1 MEVSKKN
8 LSVSLFFVD
17 RLPSPDREYKTKR
30 ISDSNYADLTERI
43 FYQTEVRE
51 NGSISQAD
59 KNNDDQLLDEEEDEE
74 LALYLERS
82 ERRANFIER
91 NKELAASGD
100 ILTKIERE
108 RLDAIL
114 ACDDDD
120 NVDETIATNDSEIR
134 LAQINTELENKFSS
148 TALVP
153 VEIEETCRS
162 EKRLKEIDS
171 RLSFI
176 QSQANLRTGSSQLL
190 AIKDIEADA
199 SEEQESTCNDV
210 SAISKMLTE
219 FQLELERVSLA
230 STCDV
235 MSEQE
240 EEPISEEKIQGFE
253 LRHLI
258 KHKHI
263 FRTSGIFSC
272 RAEPVLTF
280 SSSFIFY
287 FCTIYFCR

>member
-1 MEVSKKN
+1 M
-8 LSVSLFFVD
+8 L
-17 RLPSPDREYKTKR
+17 
-30 ISDSNYADLTERI
+30 
-43 FYQTEVRE
+43 E
-51 NGSISQAD
+51 NGSISDRD
-59 KNNDDQLLDEEEDEE
+59 KFESSNNEDPLINDEEDEE

-91 NKELAASGD
+91 NKELAVSGD

-114 ACDDDD
+114 ASDSVD
-120 NVDETIATNDSEIR
+120 NADENNDSEIR

-153 VEIEETCRS
+153 VDIEETFRS
-162 EKRLKEIDS
+162 VKRLKEIDS

-190 AIKDIEADA
+190 AIADIEAESNDA
-199 SEEQESTCNDV
+199 
-210 SAISKMLTE
+210 SAISKMLAE
-219 FQLELERVSLA
+219 FQLELEQVSLA

-240 EEPISEEKIQGFE
+240 EEPISEDKIQGFE
-253 LRHLI
+253 ITHRMNE
-258 KHKHI
+258 KHI
-263 FRTSGIFSC
+263 FRTSGIFSY
-272 RAEPVLTF
+272 RAELIVDL
-280 SSSFIFY
+280 SSSFFLFLYGAENILFLY
-287 FCTIYFCR
+287 ENFEKMAFRWRIGRTI